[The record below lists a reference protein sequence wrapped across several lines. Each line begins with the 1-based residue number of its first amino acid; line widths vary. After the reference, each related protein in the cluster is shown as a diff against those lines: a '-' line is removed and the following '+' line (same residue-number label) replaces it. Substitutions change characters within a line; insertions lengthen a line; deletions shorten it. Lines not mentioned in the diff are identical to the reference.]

1 MATLEETIFQRLAEK
16 LDPPPPPT
24 GWEWVQS
31 HAGANVWSGVEEI
44 CEAVQAHRKVAIYGC
59 HSSSKALALDTALP
73 TPMGWTTM
81 GEVQEG
87 DQLLDEQGKPCYVVT
102 TSEVRWRDCFRL
114 AFDDGTSVV
123 ASDDHEWQVLDLPT
137 RHRIRV
143 RTAKRGHPLIADWR
157 EHWLESSTVTT
168 AQMAKDLKIGGQLR
182 WAVPCARSLNG
193 ESTGFPMYS
202 LGAWLGDGTSREA
215 QITIGHEE
223 APELI
228 AHMEA
233 EGLTVREQLAQR
245 RSGCG
250 GYGLIGGFRQTL
262 KSLNLLNNKH
272 VPTILLRATHEERLA
287 LLQGLMDTDGFCCS
301 TGNSV
306 AITLTSKVLSDGV
319 LELLRTLGFKPR
331 RSTSQ
336 AKLNGKVSG
345 TAYTISF
352 SPEICVFRLRR
363 KADRFQL
370 TARHRSRATTRS
382 ITAIEP
388 VPSVPTKCVQV
399 DSPSHLYLATESFVP
414 THNTWT
420 IGQLAL
426 WWIDSA
432 SIGKR
437 RVITTA
443 PGGDQVKGGI
453 WIEMNRSHAA
463 YELPGRINQTEWWI
477 GSWQAGIGRK
487 PPDWATTSFQGLKAE
502 EVLVIIDEATGL
514 DDEIWEA
521 LESLASSKHS
531 KIVAMGNPT
540 DPNSTFRRI
549 CLPGSGYHVI
559 QIDGHNTPN
568 WTGERVTETVA
579 NSLISKEY
587 AQGIIDR
594 YGEDSPIYLARVR
607 GEWPEDASD
616 GVVPYSW
623 LKACQKLGIDL
634 SQGPTELGVDVGASE
649 EGDPTV
655 IYERRGNKAG
665 RKWEISTD
673 DSEKIADLVQDVIN
687 ETEATNVK
695 VDVIGVGF
703 GVVGSLKRRKS
714 KGEHKANIVGVNVGE
729 TPTTKEAKKR
739 FPNKRSQI
747 WWEVGRELSQLK
759 AWDLSAIDEDTVAE
773 LIAPRFEEKTNGQ
786 IVVEPKKE
794 TKKRLG
800 RSPDNADAI
809 LLAFYKTGGPGRITS
824 AHTYSLPP
832 TPLS

>member
-44 CEAVQAHRKVAIYGC
+44 CEAVQTHRKVAIYGC
-59 HSSSKALALDTALP
+59 HSSSK
-73 TPMGWTTM
+73 
-81 GEVQEG
+81 
-87 DQLLDEQGKPCYVVT
+87 
-102 TSEVRWRDCFRL
+102 
-114 AFDDGTSVV
+114 
-123 ASDDHEWQVLDLPT
+123 
-137 RHRIRV
+137 
-143 RTAKRGHPLIADWR
+143 
-157 EHWLESSTVTT
+157 
-168 AQMAKDLKIGGQLR
+168 
-182 WAVPCARSLNG
+182 
-193 ESTGFPMYS
+193 
-202 LGAWLGDGTSREA
+202 
-215 QITIGHEE
+215 
-223 APELI
+223 
-228 AHMEA
+228 
-233 EGLTVREQLAQR
+233 
-245 RSGCG
+245 
-250 GYGLIGGFRQTL
+250 
-262 KSLNLLNNKH
+262 
-272 VPTILLRATHEERLA
+272 
-287 LLQGLMDTDGFCCS
+287 
-301 TGNSV
+301 
-306 AITLTSKVLSDGV
+306 
-319 LELLRTLGFKPR
+319 
-331 RSTSQ
+331 
-336 AKLNGKVSG
+336 
-345 TAYTISF
+345 
-352 SPEICVFRLRR
+352 
-363 KADRFQL
+363 
-370 TARHRSRATTRS
+370 
-382 ITAIEP
+382 
-388 VPSVPTKCVQV
+388 
-399 DSPSHLYLATESFVP
+399 
-414 THNTWT
+414 TWT

-432 SIGKR
+432 PIGKR

-463 YELPGRINQTEWWI
+463 YELDGRINQTEWWI

-514 DDEIWEA
+514 EDEIWEA

-623 LKACQKLGIDL
+623 LKACQKLGVDL
-634 SQGPTELGVDVGASE
+634 SSDVVQLGVDVGASE
-649 EGDPTV
+649 DGDPSV
-655 IYERRGNKAG
+655 IYERRGSKAG

-673 DSEKIADLVQDVIN
+673 DSERIADLVQDVIN
-687 ETEATNVK
+687 ETGATTAK

-703 GVVGSLKRRKS
+703 GVVGSLKRRRKR
-714 KGEHKANIVGVNVGE
+714 GEHKAQIIGVNVGE
-729 TPTTKEAKKR
+729 RPASKEAKKR

-747 WWEVGRELSQLK
+747 WWEVGRELSELK

-773 LIAPRFEEKTNGQ
+773 LIAPRYEEKTNGQ

-800 RSPDNADAI
+800 RSPDNADA
-809 LLAFYKTGGPGRITS
+809 LLLCFYSPISKATMSSPANYR
-824 AHTYSLPP
+824 LPA
-832 TPLS
+832 